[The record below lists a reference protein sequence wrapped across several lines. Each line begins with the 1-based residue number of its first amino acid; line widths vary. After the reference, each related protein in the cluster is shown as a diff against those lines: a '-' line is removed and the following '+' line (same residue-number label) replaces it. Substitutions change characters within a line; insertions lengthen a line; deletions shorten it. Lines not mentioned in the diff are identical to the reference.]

1 MSDSIPP
8 TLRDPSACPPKCGPV
23 FGTCDGC
30 EHENCDGCETAAQDP
45 TGDVGT
51 DESDEGWADLEENW
65 EGDRE

>member
-8 TLRDPSACPPKCGPV
+8 TLRDPNARPPKCGQV

-45 TGDVGT
+45 TGDFGT
-51 DESDEGWADLEENW
+51 DEPDEGWTDLEENW